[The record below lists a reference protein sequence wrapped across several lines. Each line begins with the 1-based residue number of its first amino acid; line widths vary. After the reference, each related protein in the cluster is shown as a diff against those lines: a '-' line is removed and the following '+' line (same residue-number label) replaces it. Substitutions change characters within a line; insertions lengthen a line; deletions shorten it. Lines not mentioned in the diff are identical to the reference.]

1 MASPSAATRRRCVGT
16 KTDLLAAQCLLCE
29 PFPPRGEVLYD
40 TEESDIHD
48 RECLANMMMAFGV
61 QGKGSWADKMGKVME
76 ESVKVDPDNLEKE
89 LTMLYERRQTL
100 NSL

>member
-1 MASPSAATRRRCVGT
+1 
-16 KTDLLAAQCLLCE
+16 
-29 PFPPRGEVLYD
+29 
-40 TEESDIHD
+40 
-48 RECLANMMMAFGV
+48 MMMAFGV
-61 QGKGSWADKMGKVME
+61 QGKGSWADKMGKAME